1 MKKVEY
7 LMINLN
13 ENVNTNISEIQMEIM
28 DSPTTADELTLA
40 LRKAKTGKACGSDAI
55 PVEVYKY
62 GGDML
67 HHAILALFNYIFHNG
82 AYPEIWSEGII

>member
-7 LMINLN
+7 LMSNLK
-13 ENVNTNISEIQMEIM
+13 ENVNTNINEIQMEIM
-28 DSPTTADELTLA
+28 DSPITADELTLA

-55 PVEVYKY
+55 PVESYKY

-67 HHAILALFNYIFHNG
+67 HDAILALSTIFFIMVPIQKSG
-82 AYPEIWSEGII
+82 RRES